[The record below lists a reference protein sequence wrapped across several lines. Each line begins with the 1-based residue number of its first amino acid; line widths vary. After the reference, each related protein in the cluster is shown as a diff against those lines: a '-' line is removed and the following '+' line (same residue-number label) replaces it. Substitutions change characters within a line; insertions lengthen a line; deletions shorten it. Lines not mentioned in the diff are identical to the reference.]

1 MTTMTPDQFFD
12 ELDKLFGTDD
22 GYVNHLKRI
31 IDLKHLKE
39 EMEENWLSEED
50 VSAQVDPLYEEI
62 KNTKKNAMKQVHK
75 LNKQLKELKDENKK
89 LKQFKDDVIDASQW
103 DNDATVADHEYI
115 DYIKEME
122 SAYDMELKEKITCL
136 ESDSM
141 NEVSQAQFDE
151 MVEEKDEK
159 IKELKDGE
167 RMQILL
173 KEQEITKRIKLE
185 KQLTNLQMNHID
197 MKCEITGRTLTEDDL
212 QMSLDV
218 GRLICESA
226 YDDLDYDDKKTRTE
240 LKVENKKL
248 KWKLTEKQAEYDF
261 LKETSIN
268 KTMNTNSTDDIIKLE
283 EENKELKKQMKM

>member
-1 MTTMTPDQFFD
+1 MATMTPDQFFD
-12 ELDKLFGTDD
+12 ALDELFGTDD

-75 LNKQLKELKDENKK
+75 LNKQLKELKEENKK

-141 NEVSQAQFDE
+141 NEVSQVEFDE
-151 MVEEKDEK
+151 MVEEKDEE
-159 IKELKDGE
+159 IKELKH
-167 RMQILL
+167 
-173 KEQEITKRIKLE
+173 
-185 KQLTNLQMNHID
+185 QLTQQ
-197 MKCEITGRTLTEDDL
+197 KG
-212 QMSLDV
+212 
-218 GRLICESA
+218 
-226 YDDLDYDDKKTRTE
+226 K
-240 LKVENKKL
+240 
-248 KWKLTEKQAEYDF
+248 YDF

-283 EENKELKKQMKM
+283 KENKELKLKLQASREVSTCYAKVVSQSPERKVEEILKRLVISPESAKKVASMIPDEKINCHKCVEMGTTDSPVGGATDEDGKPICDSCYDNEDVM